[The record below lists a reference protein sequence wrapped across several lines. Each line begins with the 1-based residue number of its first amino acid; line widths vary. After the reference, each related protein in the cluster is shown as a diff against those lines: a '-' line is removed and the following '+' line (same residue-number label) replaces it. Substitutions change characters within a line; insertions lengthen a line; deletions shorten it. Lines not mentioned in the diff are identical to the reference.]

1 MVVRIQVNHDIL
13 KWAILESDIPMD
25 VVLKKKPIIN
35 KILYENISP
44 TFNQIKE
51 ISQFLKVPFGFLF
64 LEKPPQNEMFNAEFR
79 TMNNKLSSKMS
90 KNLKDTILEMDY
102 RKSWMSE
109 YKKINGYDKVNLP
122 KLNTKDIKSNID
134 IIYNILNISY
144 DTIKNESTSLKAF
157 NLIRK
162 KVEKLG
168 ILVMLNGSVGNDNH
182 RKLDVREFRAFV
194 LDDEYAP
201 LIFINRNDTETGML
215 FSLLHEFI
223 HLLLQEE
230 GNNILLG
237 YNEEANDESLIN
249 DIVAEL
255 LVPNSILIDN
265 FSHINIKKDEINRLS
280 RFFKT
285 SPSVIAIKS
294 YKLNLIDFD
303 TKEEVIAES
312 IYNYNRSKEKRET
325 KGGNFYSNIQY
336 RISKDFYTTVIHQA
350 EGGLIDFK
358 EAYKLL
364 SLNGRTYDVFKKE
377 IEHKLYE

>member
-122 KLNTKDIKSNID
+122 KLNTKDIKRIID

-162 KVEKLG
+162 RKTWYSSYVKWFC
-168 ILVMLNGSVGNDNH
+168 GNDNH
-182 RKLDVREFRAFV
+182 RKQTLENFV
-194 LDDEYAP
+194 P
-201 LIFINRNDTETGML
+201 CTR
-215 FSLLHEFI
+215 
-223 HLLLQEE
+223 
-230 GNNILLG
+230 
-237 YNEEANDESLIN
+237 
-249 DIVAEL
+249 
-255 LVPNSILIDN
+255 
-265 FSHINIKKDEINRLS
+265 
-280 RFFKT
+280 
-285 SPSVIAIKS
+285 
-294 YKLNLIDFD
+294 
-303 TKEEVIAES
+303 
-312 IYNYNRSKEKRET
+312 
-325 KGGNFYSNIQY
+325 
-336 RISKDFYTTVIHQA
+336 
-350 EGGLIDFK
+350 
-358 EAYKLL
+358 
-364 SLNGRTYDVFKKE
+364 
-377 IEHKLYE
+377 